1 MGHLLLGARAEVV
14 VGVEAVGMDD
24 LVADARVVGQRDHH
38 DGLFTVGA
46 AALVEDVSD
55 GLGAERAALVR
66 VADRRVER
74 GSAVEIEEA
83 EQARGRAT
91 EMSAVERDLG

>member
-1 MGHLLLGARAEVV
+1 
-14 VGVEAVGMDD
+14 MDD
-24 LVADARVVGQRDHH
+24 LIADARVVRQRDHH
-38 DGLFTVGA
+38 DGPLTVGA

-55 GLGAERAALVR
+55 GLGAERAAVMR
-66 VADRRVER
+66 IADRRVES

-83 EQARGRAT
+83 EQTRGCAT